1 MVTEAGV
8 VGMTDVA
15 VAVAADAAAIAIV
28 TGAIRPLLLSSDNRG
43 HKYRLG
49 KR

>member
-8 VGMTDVA
+8 VEMTDEAVA
-15 VAVAADAAAIAIV
+15 AAVAADAAAIAVV

-43 HKYRLG
+43 QEQ
-49 KR
+49 